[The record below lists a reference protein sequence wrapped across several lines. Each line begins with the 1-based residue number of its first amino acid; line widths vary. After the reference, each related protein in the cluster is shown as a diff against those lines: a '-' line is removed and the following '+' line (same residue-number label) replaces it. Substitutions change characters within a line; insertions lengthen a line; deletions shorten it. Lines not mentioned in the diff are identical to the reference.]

1 MGNNMF
7 NGKVP
12 FESFGL
18 PSLKRLE
25 LSHNQLAGHI
35 DVQTFR
41 QLINLTHLDL
51 SSNSFRGGW
60 ELDTLLSSL
69 TNLESLNLSYI

>member
-1 MGNNMF
+1 MRSCRRGIHYAETIDMGNNMF

-51 SSNSFRGGW
+51 SSNSFRIKAI
-60 ELDTLLSSL
+60 
-69 TNLESLNLSYI
+69 NQ